1 MRFVWVALFIL
12 VACRDTAAPAL
23 VTRTR
28 NVIPGPCWVRYMW
41 WVDTA
46 STSTSQGRII
56 ISQYFTGVGDNPCP
70 DSVWIE
76 RESP

>member
-1 MRFVWVALFIL
+1 MRFAWVVLLVL
-12 VACRDTAAPAL
+12 VACRDAAAPPA

-28 NVIPGPCWVRYMW
+28 TVIPGPCQVRMMW

-46 STSTSQGRII
+46 STSTNPARII
-56 ISQYFTGVGDNPCP
+56 ISQSFTGVGDNPCP